1 MNNVSFTGNAGRD
14 AEVRYFESGAAVAN
28 FTVAIYTGKD
38 KPPVWVPVSA
48 WSKSAEIAADRVRKG
63 VRVGIEGR
71 LHMEEWTD
79 KSTGEN
85 RSKLSVVANRIEVF
99 DRSESTGGSS
109 ATQRPAQPAQSGWN
123 SAPSNDFNDEEAPF

>member
-14 AEVRYFESGAAVAN
+14 PEVRYFESGTSVAN

-48 WSKSAEIAADRVRKG
+48 WGKSSEIAVDRIRKG
-63 VRVGIEGR
+63 SKVGIEGR

-79 KSTGEN
+79 RTSGEKRN
-85 RSKLSVVANRIEVF
+85 KLCVVANRLEVF
-99 DRSESTGGSS
+99 DRADSAGAGAASSGGFGGDPSE
-109 ATQRPAQPAQSGWN
+109 
-123 SAPSNDFNDEEAPF
+123 EEVPF

>member
-14 AEVRYFESGAAVAN
+14 PEVRYFESGTSVAN

-48 WSKSAEIAADRVRKG
+48 WGKSCEIAADRVRKG
-63 VRVGIEGR
+63 VRVGVEGR

-79 KSTGEN
+79 RNSGEK
-85 RSKLSVVANRIEVF
+85 RSKLCVVANRVEVF
-99 DRSESTGGSS
+99 DRSESSGGGSGYAS
-109 ATQRPAQPAQSGWN
+109 SGGYGGD
-123 SAPSNDFNDEEAPF
+123 PSDEEIPF

>member
-14 AEVRYFESGAAVAN
+14 PEVRYFESGTSVAN

-48 WSKSAEIAADRVRKG
+48 WGKSCEIAADRVRKG
-63 VRVGIEGR
+63 VRVGVEGR

-79 KSTGEN
+79 RNSGEK
-85 RSKLSVVANRIEVF
+85 RSKLCVVANRLEVF
-99 DRSESTGGSS
+99 DRSESSGG
-109 ATQRPAQPAQSGWN
+109 APARNTAPA
-123 SAPSNDFNDEEAPF
+123 APADDDDFGVPF